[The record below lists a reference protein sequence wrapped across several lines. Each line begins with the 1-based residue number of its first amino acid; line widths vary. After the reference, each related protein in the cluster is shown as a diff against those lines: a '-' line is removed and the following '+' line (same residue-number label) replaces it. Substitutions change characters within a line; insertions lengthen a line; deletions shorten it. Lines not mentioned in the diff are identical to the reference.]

1 MKKEHE
7 EGKRNGDMSETT
19 GKKPA
24 VKKKVRRK
32 GKRRVSLRRRILTIL
47 AILIPAALI
56 AGVILYFLV
65 FRENAGKEITEV
77 PGNDIQIQEK
87 PEEEAPQKGIGANII
102 NHILTAESAVEESYQ
117 KRPKTVEIT
126 EENAADFATLESCLI
141 DGSAGKVNVKV
152 KGEGIPASDDKYYY
166 LFALNTYD
174 NTIPDD
180 AEYLSRLYKDEGTEF
195 STPLNYNYSTSK
207 LYKKFVVAVK
217 KDGKYLAVTGP
228 RYITNPEEMNW
239 MILGSS
245 RLPIIFR

>member
-47 AILIPAALI
+47 AILMPAALI

-87 PEEEAPQKGIGANII
+87 PEEEAPQK
-102 NHILTAESAVEESYQ
+102 
-117 KRPKTVEIT
+117 
-126 EENAADFATLESCLI
+126 
-141 DGSAGKVNVKV
+141 
-152 KGEGIPASDDKYYY
+152 
-166 LFALNTYD
+166 
-174 NTIPDD
+174 
-180 AEYLSRLYKDEGTEF
+180 
-195 STPLNYNYSTSK
+195 
-207 LYKKFVVAVK
+207 
-217 KDGKYLAVTGP
+217 
-228 RYITNPEEMNW
+228 
-239 MILGSS
+239 
-245 RLPIIFR
+245 